1 MRVTFS
7 TTMRAAMT
15 DVNTTAENLAAK
27 QLEVSSGLRV
37 RVPSDDPAATVVAIG
52 QQTELGT
59 LSQFSRT
66 ADAAT
71 SRLSVADSVLSDMV
85 TQLTAAKSAT
95 ASVLVSTVT
104 PSQTQAAVTQ
114 LQSIRDALVSDFNT
128 SFSGSYLFAGSK
140 ATTPPF
146 TETAGVVSAYQGD
159 SSPVSVNIDRQITVA
174 TSLDGGQIAQGGA
187 ATDMFTD
194 ISNLI
199 TAIQTNNTAGINTGM
214 TNLTA
219 AFGRVVGAQTG
230 VGISLQTLQAQQ
242 GRLTSAEQAATTQ
255 LSKAQD
261 ANMAQAISDMSSAD
275 TANRAALGAVATIN
289 KVSLLDYIG

>member
-1 MRVTFS
+1 MRVTFGM
-7 TTMRAAMT
+7 TMNSAMA
-15 DVNTTAENLAAK
+15 DVNATAQRLAGT

-52 QQTELGT
+52 QQTEIGALQQY
-59 LSQFSRT
+59 SNT
-66 ADAAT
+66 ASAAT
-71 SRLSVADSVLSDMV
+71 SKLSVTDSVLSDMV
-85 TQLTAAKSAT
+85 TQLTAAKSSA

-104 PSQTQAAVTQ
+104 PSQMQGAVMQ

-128 SFSGSYLFAGSK
+128 QYQGSYIFSGSK
-140 ATTPPF
+140 ATTQPF

-159 SSPVSVNIDRQITVA
+159 ASPVSVNIDRQITVP
-174 TSLDGGQIAQGGA
+174 TSLDGGQIAQGSA
-187 ATDMFTD
+187 ATDVFTD

-199 TAIQTNNTAGINTGM
+199 TAIQANDTTGINTGM
-214 TNLTA
+214 TNLDA
-219 AFGRVVGAQTG
+219 AFNRVVSAQTG

-242 GRLTSAEQAATTQ
+242 SRLTSAQQAATTQ

-261 ANMAQAISDMSSAD
+261 ANMAQAISDMTSAE